1 MADDTT
7 KQLPANVTAL
17 ITVDTTAVLTAVNAS
32 LPALVNAIQNVMIQ
46 CMKLFGNNA
55 QHTKQ

>member
-17 ITVDTTAVLTAVNAS
+17 ITVDTMDVLTAVNAP
-32 LPALVNAIQNVMIQ
+32 LPALVNAIQKGSSDLSRVGPPDFIRN
-46 CMKLFGNNA
+46 
-55 QHTKQ
+55 

>member
-17 ITVDTTAVLTAVNAS
+17 ITVDTTAVITAVNAT
-32 LPALVNAIQNVMIQ
+32 LPALVNAVQNVMNQ
-46 CMKLFGNNA
+46 CMKLFRNNA
-55 QHTKQ
+55 HQTKQ